1 MQALLSIK
9 PEYVKKIFSGE
20 KRFEFRKCSFAQKIS
35 KVIVYATSPVCRIV
49 GEFDVDCILKDTPAA
64 LWTQTKDS
72 AGISEDFFFQYFE
85 GRKCA
90 VAIQIKSTRL
100 YEKEIN
106 PYIEWDRFFPPQSFR
121 YIED

>member
-1 MQALLSIK
+1 MKALLSIK

-20 KRFEFRKCSFAQKIS
+20 KRFEYRKCSFSQKIS

-49 GEFDVDCILKDTPAA
+49 GEFDVDGILKDTPDA

-72 AGISEDFFFQYFE
+72 SGISEDFFFQYFE
-85 GRKCA
+85 GKKCA
-90 VAIQIKSTRL
+90 VAIRIKSTRL

-121 YIED
+121 YIEG